1 MKHILQVLKFEYF
14 SCIKSKAFILTTILL
29 IATILFMTFVPAIIS
44 AVISG
49 SEQSSEEGKQ
59 PVIAIVNHAYESDE
73 TVREAFTAAYQKD
86 EIRISQE
93 DLESLKSKVKDGT
106 YEFAILMETPLTYTY
121 ITKNNSLMS
130 ATDQTVNELMTT
142 IYRMTSMTE
151 LGIDQEQA
159 AQLLTTRPAA
169 TTITTDVDQT
179 KNYFSTYI
187 LVMLQYI
194 AIVMYG
200 QMVSQSVVSEK
211 NTRAMEMLI
220 SCAKPS
226 HLMFGKVI
234 GSGLG
239 GITQMIL
246 ILSVS
251 LLSFHTI
258 NMDNAFTRQIL
269 EYVNFSLDTVL
280 YAILFFI
287 LGYFIYS
294 FLLGALSSLASRSED
309 LNTLITPV
317 MMLYVAAFI
326 VVLMCMNSDQ
336 INGPVM
342 IVCSYIPFTAPIAMF
357 VRIVMS
363 DVSVIEVIISVC
375 VQLFSIYLFGML
387 AAAIYRIGVLLYG
400 KTPKPSEL
408 VKLLKEQHKNR
419 QALKK
424 RQS

>member
-1 MKHILQVLKFEYF
+1 MRKLATLLMMVFAL
-14 SCIKSKAFILTTILL
+14 SAKAQQTPSYQHTIDLGIGL
-29 IATILFMTFVPAIIS
+29 WIPGHTDPGMIDNR
-44 AVISG
+44 
-49 SEQSSEEGKQ
+49 
-59 PVIAIVNHAYESDE
+59 PVDE
-73 TVREAFTAAYQKD
+73 TLHKMPIPSVTYQYMMNRHWSLGASASLLHYSQKMKYNATGETADKKSETEY
-86 EIRISQE
+86 RISVMSNE
-93 DLESLKSKVKDGT
+93 DISVK
-106 YEFAILMETPLTYTY
+106 
-121 ITKNNSLMS
+121 IT
-130 ATDQTVNELMTT
+130 
-142 IYRMTSMTE
+142 
-151 LGIDQEQA
+151 
-159 AQLLTTRPAA
+159 
-169 TTITTDVDQT
+169 
-179 KNYFSTYI
+179 
-187 LVMLQYI
+187 
-194 AIVMYG
+194 
-200 QMVSQSVVSEK
+200 VSQE
-211 NTRAMEMLI
+211 EMKKEGFAAA
-220 SCAKPS
+220 SAKAT
-226 HLMFGKVI
+226 FKVI